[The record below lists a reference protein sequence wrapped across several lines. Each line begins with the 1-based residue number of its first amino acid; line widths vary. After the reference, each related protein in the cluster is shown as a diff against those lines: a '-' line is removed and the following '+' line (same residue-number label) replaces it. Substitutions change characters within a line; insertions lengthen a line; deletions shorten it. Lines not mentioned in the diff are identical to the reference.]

1 MRWHELLNHTSKQL
15 PHHIDKDI
23 FMGTVL
29 QPITYLI
36 GRLSFQKKFGLVILL
51 LATPIIFF
59 SFQIISQTQEDIAFA
74 ESELRGYDEL
84 SGIPNIAESFIAYRH
99 LLSQET
105 AELEPGDDNIAA
117 AQAFAEKISNNF
129 YQTYQRNNQNN
140 LPSFEKIVKN
150 WDQLRADS
158 DFLLPEDVF
167 YNIDL
172 MLENLRIATRQINS
186 ESKLLFDSNLSS
198 YYLVSLTQTQLP
210 LLLDYTYQ
218 VTDKAAET
226 AAAEE
231 FTAISFNDISRR
243 IDQLKISLSATQAD
257 IAALLVILPAS
268 TPEFTHKLNTV
279 NQEMALLDKLLDTKL
294 INTTTGEIK
303 IDPSEL
309 YSMASN
315 IGGAVGNLYNSAYSL
330 LGQEINNRLIAK
342 QQELYMFYS
351 ILIALFVVC
360 IIILISIY
368 ISLTETINNISD
380 VAQKVSKGDLSACVN
395 IVSNDELAVI
405 ARHYNSTI
413 DNMRK
418 LVQQLNSS
426 ASDVSESVK
435 DIQDKTSSAE
445 TTITDQQSETHQIA
459 AAIKQMAAT
468 STEMAVNAND
478 ATMATHDA
486 ERAVQEGKQVV
497 DQTIVAINAIAVEV
511 ESSSNT
517 IQKLDAHCADIG
529 GVVEVIKSIADQTNL
544 LALNAAIEAA
554 RAGEQGRG
562 FAVVADEVRT
572 LASRTQQST
581 NEIQTMIER
590 VQSGAKES
598 VKVMNTGREQA
609 KMGVQQALE
618 ASSTFEAI
626 TASVDKIVEIN
637 EQITRSIEEQSVA
650 SEEMDR
656 NVENVAT
663 GADSARTVATG
674 ANQSA
679 HNLLDVAVKLS
690 DVAKEY
696 AL

>member
-1 MRWHELLNHTSKQL
+1 
-15 PHHIDKDI
+15 
-23 FMGTVL
+23 MGRLL

-51 LATPIIFF
+51 LATPMIFF

-74 ESELRGYDEL
+74 ESELQGYDEL
-84 SGIPNIAESFIAYRH
+84 AEIPNIATAFIAYRH

-117 AQAFAEKISNNF
+117 AQAFAEKTSNNF
-129 YQTYQRNNQNN
+129 YQAYQSNNQHT

-172 MLENLRIATRQINS
+172 MLENLRISTRQINS

-198 YYLVSLTQTQLP
+198 YYLVSLTQSQLP

-257 IAALLVILPAS
+257 IAALINILPES
-268 TPEFTHKLNTV
+268 SNEFTNKLNTV
-279 NQEMALLDKLLDTKL
+279 NQEMALLEQLLDTKL

-303 IDPSEL
+303 IETSEL
-309 YSMASN
+309 YSMANN
-315 IGGAVGNLYNSAYSL
+315 IGRAVNNLYDSAYTL
-330 LGQEINNRLIAK
+330 LGQEINTRLAAK
-342 QQELYMFYS
+342 QQELYMFYG
-351 ILIALFVVC
+351 ILIVLFIVC
-360 IIILISIY
+360 VIILISIY

-380 VAQKVSKGDLSACVN
+380 VAQKVSQGDLSACVN

-426 ASDVSESVK
+426 ANDVSESVK

-468 STEMAVNAND
+468 STDMAVNAND

-511 ESSSNT
+511 ETSSNT
-517 IQKLDAHCADIG
+517 IQKLDEHCADIG

-581 NEIQTMIER
+581 NEIQKMIER

-609 KMGVQQALE
+609 HMGVQQAQE

-626 TASVDKIVEIN
+626 TASVEKIVEIN
-637 EQITRSIEEQSVA
+637 NQITRSIEEQSVA
-650 SEEMDR
+650 SEEMER

-674 ANQSA
+674 ANKSA
-679 HNLLDVAVKLS
+679 HNLLDVAVKLT

>member
-1 MRWHELLNHTSKQL
+1 
-15 PHHIDKDI
+15 
-23 FMGTVL
+23 MGRLL

-51 LATPIIFF
+51 LATPMIFF

-84 SGIPNIAESFIAYRH
+84 AGIPNIAKAFIAYRH

-105 AELEPGDDNIAA
+105 AELEPGDDNLAA
-117 AQAFAEKISNNF
+117 AQAFAEKTSNEFYQAYQSNN
-129 YQTYQRNNQNN
+129 QHT

-172 MLENLRIATRQINS
+172 MLENLRISTRQINS

-198 YYLVSLTQTQLP
+198 YYLVSLTQSQLP

-243 IDQLKISLSATQAD
+243 IDQLKISLAATQAD
-257 IAALLVILPAS
+257 ISALVNILPDAAN
-268 TPEFTHKLNTV
+268 EFTSKLNTV

-303 IDPSEL
+303 IETSEL
-309 YSMASN
+309 YSMANN
-315 IGGAVGNLYNSAYSL
+315 IGRAVNNLYDSAYSL
-330 LGQEINNRLIAK
+330 LGQEISDRLAAK
-342 QQELYMFYS
+342 QQELYMFYG
-351 ILIALFVVC
+351 ILIALFIVC

-380 VAQKVSKGDLSACVN
+380 VAQKVSQGDLSACVN

-426 ASDVSESVK
+426 ANDVSESVK
-435 DIQDKTSSAE
+435 DIQDKTNSAE
-445 TTITDQQSETHQIA
+445 NTITEQQSETHQIA

-468 STEMAVNAND
+468 STDMAVNAND

-511 ESSSNT
+511 ETSSET

-529 GVVEVIKSIADQTNL
+529 GVVEVIKSIAEQTNL

-581 NEIQTMIER
+581 NEIQAMIER

-598 VKVMNTGREQA
+598 VKVMNSGREQA
-609 KMGVQQALE
+609 NMGVQQAQE

-637 EQITRSIEEQSVA
+637 NQITRSIEEQSVA
-650 SEEMDR
+650 SEEMER

-674 ANQSA
+674 ANKSA
-679 HNLLDVAVKLS
+679 HNLLDVAVKLT